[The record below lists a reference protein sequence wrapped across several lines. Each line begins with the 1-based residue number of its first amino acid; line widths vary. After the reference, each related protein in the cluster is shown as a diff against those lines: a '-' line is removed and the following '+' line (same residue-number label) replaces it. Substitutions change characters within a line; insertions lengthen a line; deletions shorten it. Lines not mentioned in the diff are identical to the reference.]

1 MSSKASKVFSMIDV
15 AKRAC
20 PSSSFLPLPIELTY
34 LPPLLLHTDNTPKS
48 IWIAYRGK
56 IYDFTGFESDH
67 PGGDDL
73 ILRHAGKDMG
83 EAMADPEEHVH
94 SRSAYEMMDDFQ
106 IGVLGGSEKVVSEGE
121 FRAGGFGIGLYVGV
135 VG

>member
-1 MSSKASKVFSMIDV
+1 MWPNVSPVTL
-15 AKRAC
+15 R
-20 PSSSFLPLPIELTY
+20 PQPLT
-34 LPPLLLHTDNTPKS
+34 PPLTTPPIPSCFADNTPKS
-48 IWIAYRGK
+48 LWIAYRGK
-56 IYDFTGFESDH
+56 IYDFTGFEADH

-94 SRSAYEMMDDFQ
+94 SSSAYEMMDDFM

-121 FRAGGFGIGLYVGV
+121 FPGD
-135 VG
+135 